1 MLEKALMQGLLL
13 VQYWNQHVGYG
24 QIDWLDQQ
32 SFQSTRGSIGWKSKD
47 FHTSSL
53 RVLPF
58 SCAGSTK
65 KTKA

>member
-32 SFQSTRGSIGWKSKD
+32 SFQSTRGSIGW
-47 FHTSSL
+47 
-53 RVLPF
+53 
-58 SCAGSTK
+58 
-65 KTKA
+65 